1 MKLLITGCA
10 GFIGF
15 NYCLKRLS
23 KKDKNLKII
32 GIDNLNNY
40 YSTKIKKDRLNLLKK
55 HKNFQFYKINIDN
68 KIKLEKI
75 FKKNKIDIIIHL
87 AAQAG
92 VGYSLI
98 NPEQYLKS
106 NTNGFFNIL
115 EAAKNYKIRKILYAS
130 SSSVYGDSK
139 KFPLKENMY
148 IKPLNFY
155 GLTKK
160 NNEEMAEIYGNFYGV
175 KSIGLRFFTVFG
187 EWGRPDMVILK
198 MINSIY
204 KKTNF
209 YLNNRGNHYRDFTY
223 INDVV
228 KIIDKLL
235 RKNFKKKHFVV
246 NICSNKPLKIT
257 ILLNLAK
264 KFNLKLKYRLRG
276 FQKVDILK
284 THGCNKLVKKVTGI
298 NNFTKFEVG
307 FLKTLNWYKKYNKIY

>member
-32 GIDNLNNY
+32 GIVNLNNY
-40 YSTKIKKDRLNLLKK
+40 YSTKIKKDRLNLLKNIK
-55 HKNFQFYKINIDN
+55 FQFYKINIDN

-75 FKKNKIDIIIHL
+75 FKNKIDIIIHL
-87 AAQAG
+87 SAQAG

-148 IKPLNFY
+148 IKPLNIWFNE
-155 GLTKK
+155 KK
-160 NNEEMAEIYGNFYGV
+160 
-175 KSIGLRFFTVFG
+175 
-187 EWGRPDMVILK
+187 
-198 MINSIY
+198 
-204 KKTNF
+204 
-209 YLNNRGNHYRDFTY
+209 
-223 INDVV
+223 
-228 KIIDKLL
+228 
-235 RKNFKKKHFVV
+235 
-246 NICSNKPLKIT
+246 
-257 ILLNLAK
+257 
-264 KFNLKLKYRLRG
+264 
-276 FQKVDILK
+276 
-284 THGCNKLVKKVTGI
+284 
-298 NNFTKFEVG
+298 
-307 FLKTLNWYKKYNKIY
+307 

>member
-1 MKLLITGCA
+1 M
-10 GFIGF
+10 
-15 NYCLKRLS
+15 
-23 KKDKNLKII
+23 
-32 GIDNLNNY
+32 
-40 YSTKIKKDRLNLLKK
+40 
-55 HKNFQFYKINIDN
+55 
-68 KIKLEKI
+68 
-75 FKKNKIDIIIHL
+75 
-87 AAQAG
+87 
-92 VGYSLI
+92 
-98 NPEQYLKS
+98 KS

-209 YLNNRGNHYRDFTY
+209 YLNNKGNHYRDFTY
-223 INDVV
+223 INDAV
-228 KIIDKLL
+228 KII
-235 RKNFKKKHFVV
+235 
-246 NICSNKPLKIT
+246 
-257 ILLNLAK
+257 
-264 KFNLKLKYRLRG
+264 
-276 FQKVDILK
+276 
-284 THGCNKLVKKVTGI
+284 
-298 NNFTKFEVG
+298 
-307 FLKTLNWYKKYNKIY
+307 